1 MNEDLQQTVSAALR
15 ASSAVTDDCPNL
27 FLRVAAGVERR
38 RRRHRTTAGAVVVV
52 AVGVAFAVPAVAH
65 QGAGRTTIS
74 AAGASGQTVSADA
87 GCANDNS
94 LPSNSFVRRAE
105 AIDGTTC
112 SSAEVVQPT
121 TLRWTQSTRRY
132 GLLQP

>member
-1 MNEDLQQTVSAALR
+1 MTEDLQQTVSAALR
-15 ASSAVTDDCPNL
+15 ASSATTDDCPNL

-52 AVGVAFAVPAVAH
+52 AVGVVLAVPALGR

-74 AAGASGQTVSADA
+74 AEGATGEVVSTVV
-87 GCANDNS
+87 GCAVDS
-94 LPSNSFVRRAE
+94 TLPSNSFVRRAE

-112 SSAEVVQPT
+112 TATELAPPT
-121 TLRWTQSTRRY
+121 TIRWVQTARRY